1 MEENQ
6 RNAKWFSLASIWF
19 GGIVSVP
26 SLLIGSSLITIFP
39 FKSTLVAGLVGFSIV
54 VVLMALISMVAVD
67 RQFNSVQISE
77 GSFGQLGSK
86 LIVGIVIAVSTLGW
100 FGVQT
105 NIAGDSFSKI
115 MMESFGIHLVSWVS
129 SIFWGVIMI
138 MTAVFGFKY
147 LKWLNYVAVPAIMAL
162 LLYAAIITFQSHGL
176 QEVLDYRPEES
187 ISIIQ
192 GIGLAI
198 GFISVTIV
206 ISPDYNRFAASKKD
220 AVLGSLMGILPS
232 ALPLMALGAILA
244 ITRGT
249 YDVVEIFSSLGFP
262 LFAMMILILAT
273 WTSNVVNI
281 YSSGLAFNTLL
292 NLPEK
297 SRARTTLIAG
307 SVGLL
312 LAAIGIINYF
322 MGFISFL
329 TVTVTPI
336 VGVIVSHYYLGRSTD
351 TANDKSFNWKG
362 IVSWLIGVLSMLL
375 ITNDTKYI
383 IGILVSSVL
392 FFLFT
397 RIPDKMKSNN

>member
-26 SLLIGSSLITIFP
+26 SLLIGSSLITILP

>member
-1 MEENQ
+1 
-6 RNAKWFSLASIWF
+6 
-19 GGIVSVP
+19 
-26 SLLIGSSLITIFP
+26 
-39 FKSTLVAGLVGFSIV
+39 
-54 VVLMALISMVAVD
+54 
-67 RQFNSVQISE
+67 
-77 GSFGQLGSK
+77 
-86 LIVGIVIAVSTLGW
+86 
-100 FGVQT
+100 
-105 NIAGDSFSKI
+105 
-115 MMESFGIHLVSWVS
+115 
-129 SIFWGVIMI
+129 
-138 MTAVFGFKY
+138 
-147 LKWLNYVAVPAIMAL
+147 
-162 LLYAAIITFQSHGL
+162 
-176 QEVLDYRPEES
+176 
-187 ISIIQ
+187 
-192 GIGLAI
+192 
-198 GFISVTIV
+198 
-206 ISPDYNRFAASKKD
+206 
-220 AVLGSLMGILPS
+220 
-232 ALPLMALGAILA
+232 
-244 ITRGT
+244 
-249 YDVVEIFSSLGFP
+249 
-262 LFAMMILILAT
+262 
-273 WTSNVVNI
+273 VNI